1 MDELIVKY
9 AKDQLELLKRIVE
22 RSEGASLL
30 IDGEDL
36 SYQREISL
44 ALPEYVEKFPPKA
57 SDVLEIDPKGENI
70 GIDEIRS
77 IKDFLNYSPELYS
90 RKYVIV
96 HDCERMTQQAANA
109 FLKTLEEPP
118 EYAVLVLN
126 TRHWHYLLPTIRSRV
141 FRVSVRVPREFW
153 EAVKEK
159 LGNLWEELPLLERD
173 FSMALESYRSG
184 REKILSL
191 LENVKSL
198 GAEQLLKKALANG
211 LEGYLACREL
221 LERLSR
227 AEPKGFFDLFDQVV
241 NTITGRDAFLLIQ
254 KMVRIVL
261 HENVWE
267 GADDQKN
274 VSFLDSILRVK
285 TANLNTKITL
295 MNVLIIHRKRKR
307 GVHAWS

>member
-1 MDELIVKY
+1 MDGLIVEY

-57 SDVLEIDPKGENI
+57 SDMLEIDPRGENI
-70 GIDEIRS
+70 GIDDVRT
-77 IKDFLNYSPELYS
+77 IKDFLNYSPELYI

-118 EYAVLVLN
+118 EYAVIVLN

-141 FRVSVRVPREFW
+141 FRVSVRVPKRFW
-153 EAVKEK
+153 EAVEERI
-159 LGNLWEELPLLERD
+159 GNLWERLPLLRRD
-173 FSMALESYRSG
+173 FSMALESYRIG
-184 REKILSL
+184 QEKILSL
-191 LENVKSL
+191 LENMKSL
-198 GAEQLLKKALANG
+198 GSDQLLKRVMSKG

-221 LERLSR
+221 LERFSK
-227 AEPKGFFDLFDQVV
+227 AEPKEFFALFDRVV
-241 NTITGRDAFLLIQ
+241 DTITGKDAFLLIQ
-254 KMVRIVL
+254 KLVRIVL

-267 GADDQKN
+267 ETGDQKS
-274 VSFLDSILRVK
+274 VSFLDSILRVRM
-285 TANLNTKITL
+285 ANLNTKITL
-295 MNVLIIHRKRKR
+295 MNVLIVHRKRKR